1 MAFLPN
7 GNDGIADK
15 LEFQIDTIIVNKYEK
30 NSIGTYRVD
39 ADLFAT
45 IPASVTGTAAINI

>member
-30 NSIGTYRVD
+30 NKSP
-39 ADLFAT
+39 
-45 IPASVTGTAAINI
+45 PA

>member
-39 ADLFAT
+39 AVLFAT

>member
-39 ADLFAT
+39 AVLFAT
-45 IPASVTGTAAINI
+45 ILASVTGTAAIYI

>member
-15 LEFQIDTIIVNKYEK
+15 LEFQIDTIIVNKYENK
-30 NSIGTYRVD
+30 YP
-39 ADLFAT
+39 
-45 IPASVTGTAAINI
+45 PA